1 VSVRAALAGADPCRV
16 LVDDTRR
23 VLTAGGLA
31 AAGPVLG
38 APPPARVAL
47 AVRSVATA
55 VVALAQLDGAVE
67 QLLLLPAAA
76 DAGQVRELAA
86 RTGSQVV
93 LTDREDLTGAGGAG
107 PAAVVL
113 AGDGGPRA
121 APDGG
126 TAPSA
131 VAGVATAWLLT
142 TSGTTGAPKVV
153 AHTLASLTRTTR
165 RDGGD
170 AARWGL
176 LYDWARF
183 AGLQVTLQA
192 LLARAPLLAPPGDLP
207 LAERV
212 AHLADRGC
220 THLSATPSTW
230 RRLLMTPGFERLALR
245 QVTLGGEIADGRL
258 LRALA
263 ARFPGARVTHVFAS
277 TEAGVAFS
285 VSDGREGFPAA
296 WLAAPPRGI
305 ALEVRGDRLFVRNDA
320 VGATYVGE
328 GRRVRHDDGFVD
340 TGDLVVRDG
349 DRYLFRGR
357 DGGAIAVA
365 GDTVHPEEVERVLL
379 DHPGVALARVTGR
392 RSALTGAVV
401 TAQVVPAAPDAD
413 GAALRAALLELCRA
427 RLPRAA
433 VPATLTLVDDLPT
446 TPAGKVVRGT

>member
-1 VSVRAALAGADPCRV
+1 VSLRAALAGADPCRV

-31 AAGPVLG
+31 AAAPVLG

-55 VVALAQLDGAVE
+55 VVALAQLDGVAE

-76 DAGQVRELAA
+76 DAGQVGEFAA
-86 RTGSQVV
+86 RTRSQVV
-93 LTDREDLTGAGGAG
+93 LTDREDLAGPGVVRAETGAGPGR
-107 PAAVVL
+107 PAAGD
-113 AGDGGPRA
+113 AG
-121 APDGG
+121 
-126 TAPSA
+126 
-131 VAGVATAWLLT
+131 GVATAWLLT

-170 AARWGL
+170 GARWGL

-192 LLARAPLLAPPGDLP
+192 LLARAPLLAPPADLP

-230 RRLLMTPGFERLALR
+230 RRLLMTPGVQRLALR

-258 LRALA
+258 LAALA

-328 GRRVRHDDGFVD
+328 GRRVRSDDGFVD
-340 TGDLVVRDG
+340 TGDVVVRDG

-357 DGGAIAVA
+357 DGGAIGVA

-392 RSALTGAVV
+392 HSALTGAVV

-446 TPAGKVVRGT
+446 TPAGKVGRGT